1 MTVLPTGHGVS
12 MLSGAEMFAQAKTMW
27 SLAEWEP
34 NERKRNILAR
44 EVIAKLDSA
53 LRTELDPQLQ
63 AACYNIRGQCQAKV
77 GEDEEARI
85 SFRSALKLNKNMRQ
99 AQINLDQVNSRLHIK
114 SQREST
120 KKTKRNKQKYCC
132 YFIPRQRCCKPDVV
146 RYTRNLFRTQAPQ
159 SAHPPPHCMGW
170 PCARRRISAGQPS
183 PSCK

>member
-1 MTVLPTGHGVS
+1 

-99 AQINLDQVNSRLHIK
+99 ALCPTTSRGAP
-114 SQREST
+114 SSARA
-120 KKTKRNKQKYCC
+120 
-132 YFIPRQRCCKPDVV
+132 
-146 RYTRNLFRTQAPQ
+146 RTATTTTTTTTTNNNNT
-159 SAHPPPHCMGW
+159 
-170 PCARRRISAGQPS
+170 
-183 PSCK
+183 